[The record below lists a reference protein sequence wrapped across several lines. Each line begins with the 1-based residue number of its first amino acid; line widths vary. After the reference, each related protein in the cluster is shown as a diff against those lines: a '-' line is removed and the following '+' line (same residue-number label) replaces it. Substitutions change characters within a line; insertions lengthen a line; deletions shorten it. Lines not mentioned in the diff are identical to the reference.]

1 MKKEGYVAARKFF
14 EEHTLFFKIARAV
27 QKGSE
32 ILLYLAYP
40 VFLALLFFKDDIFY
54 LKSVAVCGVGFV
66 AVSLFRGLYNAKRPY
81 EIYDIK
87 PLINKN
93 SLGKSFPSRHCFSAA
108 VIAMS
113 FMVISLPLGI
123 VALALA
129 ATMAVLRVAFGV
141 HFIKDVLLGLFL
153 GIVVGSIQFF
163 I

>member
-1 MKKEGYVAARKFF
+1 MKQEGYNAARKFF
-14 EEHTLFFKIARAV
+14 EKHKKLFIISRTV

-40 VFLALLFFKDDIFY
+40 IFLVLLFFKDDIFY
-54 LKSVAVCGVGFV
+54 LKSATVCGIGFI
-66 AVSLFRGLYNAKRPY
+66 AVSLFRTLYNARRPY

-93 SLGKSFPSRHCFSAA
+93 SAGKSFPSRHCFSAS

-113 FMVISLPLGI
+113 FMVINLPLGI
-123 VALALA
+123 AALTFAVIMA
-129 ATMAVLRVAFGV
+129 ALRVAFGV

-153 GIVVGSIQFF
+153 GVAIGSIQFF

>member
-1 MKKEGYVAARKFF
+1 MKQEGYKAARKFF

-40 VFLALLFFKDDIFY
+40 VFIALLFFKNDIFY
-54 LKSVAVCGVGFV
+54 LKSVAVCGAGFAV
-66 AVSLFRGLYNAKRPY
+66 VSLFRGLYNAKRPY

-93 SLGKSFPSRHCFSAA
+93 SAGKSFPSRHCFSAA

-113 FMVISLPLGI
+113 FMVISLPLGAA
-123 VALALA
+123 ALALA
-129 ATMAVLRVAFGV
+129 VTMAVLRVAFGV